1 MACSPVPVFQRLLA
15 ASAAFLSLASLAAG
29 TAGCRTPSVPPS
41 LDALAQTYV
50 KLVLATGVHEKDYI
64 DMYDGPPEWQRE
76 AEHRRMPLAQI
87 QQAAANLL
95 DDLRRTPAAAE
106 EPGIKSRRIALDL
119 RVSSLVHHLQTL
131 SGRRFTFDEESRQ
144 LYGMTAPV
152 VDEASLAPLVAEL
165 DRRLPGTGP
174 IAARLESFSRSLSV
188 PADRVPMVVAAAL
201 DACRIRTAAHL
212 PLPDKEHLDLVYVRD
227 RPWSAYARYQGNLTT
242 RIEVNVDLAQRPDQ
256 FLDLMCHEG
265 YPGHHTQYI
274 LLETRFVRGRGW
286 PEYQVQPLF
295 SPASALSE
303 GTATNAADIAF
314 SPVERRAFEREH
326 LFPLAGLPPSKVDL
340 VEDVRHLTD
349 RLSVAGT
356 EAARRYLDGRMSRAD
371 TVMWLERYGAMP
383 RPLELLSF
391 VDRFR
396 SYVIGYTRG
405 TSLVREYV
413 ERDHDGGNAEARWR
427 RFEEVIFDPA
437 GAGWLH
443 GMSIQ

>member
-1 MACSPVPVFQRLLA
+1 MACSPVPVLRKLVA
-15 ASAAFLSLASLAAG
+15 TSAAFLSLSSLAPG
-29 TAGCRTPSVPPS
+29 TAGCRTPSAPPS
-41 LDALAQTYV
+41 LDGVAEAYV
-50 KLVLATGVHEKDYI
+50 KLVLATGVHEKDYV

-76 AEHRRMPLAQI
+76 AERRHVPIAQI
-87 QQAAANLL
+87 QQDAATLL
-95 DDLRRTPAAAE
+95 DALRRTPAAAE
-106 EPGIKSRRIALDL
+106 EPATRARRMSLDL
-119 RVSSLVHHLQTL
+119 QVGSLVHYLQTL
-131 SGRRFTFDEESRQ
+131 SGRRFTFDEESRL
-144 LYGMTAPV
+144 LYRMTAPV
-152 VDEASLAPLVAEL
+152 VDEASLAPLLAEL
-165 DRRLPGTGP
+165 DRRLPGIGP

-188 PADRVPMVVAAAL
+188 PADRVPTVVEAAL
-201 DACRIRTAAHL
+201 AACRIRTAAHV
-212 PLPDKEHLDLVYVRD
+212 PLPDKEHVDLVYVRN
-227 RPWSAYARYQGNLTT
+227 RPWSAYARYQGKLTT
-242 RIEVNVDLAQRPDQ
+242 RIEVNLDLAQRPDQ

-314 SPVERRAFEREH
+314 SPVERRAFEREQ
-326 LFPLAGLPPSKVDL
+326 LFRLAGLPPSKVDL
-340 VEDVRHLTD
+340 VEEVRHLTD
-349 RLSVAGT
+349 GLSAAGT
-356 EAARRYLDGRMSRAD
+356 EAARRYLDGRMTRAD
-371 TVMWLERYGAMP
+371 SMMWLERYGAMP

-396 SYVIGYTRG
+396 SYVVGYTRG
-405 TSLVREYV
+405 TSLVRDYV
-413 ERDHDGGNAEARWR
+413 EHDHDSGNTEARWK